1 MKKQPVTS
9 GIEKFPP
16 EPMEY
21 FGPEGYSPQY
31 GAMKQGRIFSPGDL
45 VREAFNDWVQ
55 RGILKPLEART

>member
-1 MKKQPVTS
+1 
-9 GIEKFPP
+9 
-16 EPMEY
+16 MEY